1 MIFTKNKPHLA
12 SAGDYPD
19 VRNLW
24 DVTFEEDSKAWRD
37 WYFKNIHRPQNCFIL
52 RQGGR
57 IISMS
62 HINPYPMML
71 NGKRIQ
77 SAALAGVATVEE
89 ERGHGYAAL
98 LIKQC
103 LKEMRKRGQALSF
116 LYPFNY
122 DFYRKYGYELCYEN
136 DIYTLSESTGTDI
149 DVTEM
154 DEKEDA
160 ADLYEEFSVP
170 FNGYIMREAQYQ
182 RIKLDECL
190 SDGGKAYIFTRGTK
204 KLGYALTEDQG
215 DKIHVGEL
223 IMRDAKGAAGALYEK
238 LGKSIEFMSPYPI
251 DGMQDEIK
259 PHCMARITDIEGVF
273 DGTKAKEHRAVIK
286 VTDDII
292 KENNGVFDFDSRGG
306 TLRITRTKEQAQE
319 ELSIKDLAAIALGYE
334 KSMSAQAMKIYSAFF
349 GKKRPWIV
357 EVC

>member
-1 MIFTKNKPHLA
+1 MIFTKNKPHIA
-12 SAGDYPD
+12 SEGDYPD

-24 DVTFEEDSKAWRD
+24 DVVFEEDSKAWRD
-37 WYFKNIHRPQNCFIL
+37 WYFKNIYEPQNCFIV
-52 RQGGR
+52 RRGGR
-57 IISMS
+57 LISMS
-62 HINPYPMML
+62 HINPYPMRL

-89 ERGHGYAAL
+89 ERGKGYAAL

-136 DIYTLSESTGTDI
+136 NIYTLSESADTDI

-154 DEKEDA
+154 AAQEDTT
-160 ADLYEEFSVP
+160 DLYEEFSVP
-170 FNGYIMREAQYQ
+170 FNGYIIREARYQ
-182 RIKLDECL
+182 LIKIEECL
-190 SDGGKAYIFTRGTK
+190 KDGGKAYLFTKGAK

-215 DKIHVGEL
+215 GKVQVNEL
-223 IMRDAKGAAGALYEK
+223 IACNAKGAAAALYEK
-238 LGKSIEFMSPYPI
+238 IGKPIEFMSPYPI
-251 DGMQDEIK
+251 DAMEAEIK

-273 DGTKAKEHRAVIK
+273 DGIKAKEHSMLIK

-292 KENNGVFDFDSRGG
+292 KENNGVFAFDSQGG
-306 TLRITRTKEQAQE
+306 TLHVYRTKERAQT
-319 ELSIKDLAAIALGYE
+319 ELSIKDLAAIALGYD
-334 KSMSAQAMKIYSAFF
+334 KSMSARAIEIYKAYF
-349 GKKRPWIV
+349 GKTGRG
-357 EVC
+357 